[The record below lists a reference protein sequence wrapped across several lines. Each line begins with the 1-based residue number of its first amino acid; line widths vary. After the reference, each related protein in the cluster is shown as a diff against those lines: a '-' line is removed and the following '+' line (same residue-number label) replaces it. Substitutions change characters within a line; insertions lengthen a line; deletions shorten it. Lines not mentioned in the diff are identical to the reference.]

1 VQPVSVW
8 LTLAVMVFGAIHL
21 AAWNFSFPSK
31 VERIMWRM
39 SSTAITL
46 LPLFSLLNSSMSSKL
61 HAAKREVR
69 HFNNSL
75 ISLWE
80 DYFAYSSAS
89 RQPGHA
95 NSFPHLFGLRSLG
108 FGGLVVEMSDWE
120 NREQAVAA
128 FRTFLSTLPPNPWN
142 QLRTENFEWFMTD
155 LMERKCEWRQSS
167 LYAVVLLEWEEIW
180 QSLKKKAGGELS
192 ILDRAAVVIGHI
204 VGPFILLTTG
214 FLYFIFRVC
223 IIVLALTSLRSM
235 PDSVY
240 DATWAKNIPSV
251 Q

>member
-1 VQPVSVW
+1 
-8 LTLAVMVFGAIHL
+8 MVFGAIHL
-21 AAWNFSFPSK
+21 AAWNFAFPSQR
-31 VERIMWRM
+31 ERIMWRM

-46 LPLFSLLNSSMSSKL
+46 LPLFSLLNSTASSKL

-80 DYFAYSSAS
+80 DYCAYSSAS

-95 NSFPHLFGLRSLG
+95 NPFPHLFGLRSFSLG
-108 FGGLVVEMSDWE
+108 ELVVEMPDWK
-120 NREQAVAA
+120 NREQAVAT
-128 FRTFLSTLPPNPWN
+128 FRTFLSTLHPTPWN

-155 LMERKCEWRQSS
+155 ILEPSFESRRQSNLDFSRRLTLCFQWRQ
-167 LYAVVLLEWEEIW
+167 IW
-180 QSLKKKAGGELS
+180 QSLKKKTGGQLS
-192 ILDRAAVVIGHI
+192 ILDRAAVVIGDD
-204 VGPFILLTTG
+204 VGGYLLLASG
-214 FLYFIFRVC
+214 FLYFIFRIC
-223 IIVLALTSLRSM
+223 IIVLALISLRSM